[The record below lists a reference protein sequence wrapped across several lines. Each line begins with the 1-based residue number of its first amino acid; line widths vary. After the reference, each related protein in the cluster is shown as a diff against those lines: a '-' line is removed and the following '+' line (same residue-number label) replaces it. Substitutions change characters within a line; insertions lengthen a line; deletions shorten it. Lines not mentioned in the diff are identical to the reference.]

1 MVEENYIISV
11 EEGSMKVDCHIH
23 SLYSDGVYTVKEI
36 IEMLVQREIQVF
48 SLTDHDTLGGI
59 KEGRDLSKNLIKFV
73 SGVEFTCQEMK
84 MVQTGKNFSI
94 HLLGYNFDEDNLQ
107 LLRALER
114 RAEKVIHTYENLC
127 RELTSL
133 GYAVTRVEI
142 PISCGNVLQLCDV
155 ASYIQK
161 KYPNVQK
168 KILEVIESYA
178 GKLNKV
184 NITAKEAIKLIHNAG
199 GKAIWA
205 HPFCVYKDFKKR
217 SIDKKEVVETLDAL
231 LKIGV
236 DGLEA
241 HYLAFSVEQR
251 KWLQILTENRNIIY
265 TVGSDFHGSI
275 GRDYMGIE
283 I

>member
-1 MVEENYIISV
+1 
-11 EEGSMKVDCHIH
+11 MKVDYHIH

-36 IEMLVQREIQVF
+36 VEMLIQREIQVF

-59 KEGRDLSKNLIKFV
+59 REGRKLSKNKIEFV
-73 SGVEFTCQEMK
+73 SGIEFTCQERK
-84 MVQTGKNFSI
+84 MVQAGKIFSI
-94 HLLGYNFDEDNLQ
+94 HLLGYNFDEDNLP
-107 LLRALER
+107 LARTLNTRAK
-114 RAEKVIHTYENLC
+114 KVICIYENLC
-127 RELTSL
+127 RELTSS
-133 GYAVTRVEI
+133 GYAVIRDEI

-161 KYPNVQK
+161 KYSDVPK

-178 GKLNKV
+178 AKLNDV
-184 NITAKEAIKLIHNAG
+184 NITVEEAIKLIHNAG
-199 GKAIWA
+199 GKAVWA
-205 HPFCVYKDFKKR
+205 HPFCVYKDFRKS

-241 HYLAFSVEQR
+241 HYLAFSVGQR
-251 KWLQILTENRNIIY
+251 KWLQTLAENRNMIY
-265 TVGSDFHGSI
+265 TAGSDFHGSI